1 MVASFFNSYS
11 LFQIDMGFLVL
22 FHTFQAQLALRQM
35 QKEADGEY
43 EDPDRQYLED
53 DEEPRK
59 KGKGRGRGR
68 GGKGRGR
75 GRGKSKPA
83 SHGAAK
89 VDLAPGSTAD
99 IAGEVEPAVA
109 VEDADNNTGDKT
121 ETEPENPPK
130 RAKTESK
137 AKKKEEGNASKKRVR
152 TKSPSAKEAE
162 TTKKLAMESKEIQE
176 TKNVE
181 DCIEAVVNPI

>member
-1 MVASFFNSYS
+1 
-11 LFQIDMGFLVL
+11 MGFLVF

-35 QKEADGEY
+35 QKEADGEH
-43 EDPDRQYLED
+43 EDPDRQYLE
-53 DEEPRK
+53 EEEETRK

-75 GRGKSKPA
+75 GRGKSKQA

-89 VDLAPGSTAD
+89 ADLAPGSSAD
-99 IAGEVEPAVA
+99 TAGEVEPAVA
-109 VEDADNNTGDKT
+109 VEDAADNHTSEK
-121 ETEPENPPK
+121 TEPENPPK

-137 AKKKEEGNASKKRVR
+137 VKPEQGNASKKRVR
-152 TKSPSAKEAE
+152 SKSPSAKEAE
-162 TTKKLAMESKEIQE
+162 ATKKLAMESKEIQE
-176 TKNVE
+176 TKKVE

>member
-1 MVASFFNSYS
+1 MVAFFFNSYS

-121 ETEPENPPK
+121 GTEPENPPK

-137 AKKKEEGNASKKRVR
+137 AKKKKREMPRRRGSVLKAHQQKKQKPQRSLPWRAKRFRKQRMLR
-152 TKSPSAKEAE
+152 TVL
-162 TTKKLAMESKEIQE
+162 KLL
-176 TKNVE
+176 
-181 DCIEAVVNPI
+181 

>member
-59 KGKGRGRGR
+59 KERE
-68 GGKGRGR
+68 GGGE
-75 GRGKSKPA
+75 
-83 SHGAAK
+83 
-89 VDLAPGSTAD
+89 
-99 IAGEVEPAVA
+99 EVEKAVDE
-109 VEDADNNTGDKT
+109 VVVNPNQHLMGQLKLILPQVPLLTLLERLNQLLRLKMLTIT
-121 ETEPENPPK
+121 QETRLRLSLRTPPK
-130 RAKTESK
+130 EQRQNQRQ
-137 AKKKEEGNASKKRVR
+137 KKEEGNASKKRAR